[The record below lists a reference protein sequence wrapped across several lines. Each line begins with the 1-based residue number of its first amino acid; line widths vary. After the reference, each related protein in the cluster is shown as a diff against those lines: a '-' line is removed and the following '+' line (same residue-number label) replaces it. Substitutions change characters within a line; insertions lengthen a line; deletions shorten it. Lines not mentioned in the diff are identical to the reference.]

1 MQKIIK
7 LLLLI
12 YLLIVS
18 SVFAEDKTTGNLITN
33 GNFETGNSTGW
44 TTSGD
49 VQVLTDCCELNN
61 VTSTRDL
68 EFGDSGS
75 ITQDFNLTS
84 NVITQAMLDTNGV
97 TLNSTVEVQNG
108 ECAVSGCWGG
118 SGPLDTF
125 TITLKIKDSDG
136 ATLATVTQVRTDV
149 TGINGANFTN
159 TVIHNGSGSNVGN
172 IFIKGEDGNAPG
184 TLGGPNVDNI
194 SVTMNYND
202 KIFEL
207 STEEEE
213 ALESTENITTVELE
227 EIFKA
232 EEIFEKVAEVITA
245 EIAVEEKFEILE
257 KVFEEVSMTFIEEE
271 TFEEKFE
278 VKEEPIEIIEEK
290 EEKILIVEEKEKE
303 FFEEEVKEEAFE
315 VVEEP
320 TEMIEEENE
329 PETLSVVSKEETINE
344 EKKEE
349 KEEEVKEE
357 KIETAKEEESE
368 EKKEVAEKKEES
380 NSEESK
386 TAEISTKDKTKQK
399 IVQKKEVKTG
409 TDTSVSVDKIDID
422 KVNVKVV
429 KLTLFNSQPTL
440 NSYENIAF
448 YKDEQLYKDDIN
460 ADFFEQLSLDVYNK
474 DIYTNVRLTKYIQN
488 DPIKKHN
495 EKMDDIKWRKQKILL
510 DLEQL
515 KWIN

>member
-329 PETLSVVSKEETINE
+329 PETLSVVSKEETLNNE
-344 EKKEE
+344 KEEE

-460 ADFFEQLSLDVYNK
+460 ADFFEQLSLNVYNK